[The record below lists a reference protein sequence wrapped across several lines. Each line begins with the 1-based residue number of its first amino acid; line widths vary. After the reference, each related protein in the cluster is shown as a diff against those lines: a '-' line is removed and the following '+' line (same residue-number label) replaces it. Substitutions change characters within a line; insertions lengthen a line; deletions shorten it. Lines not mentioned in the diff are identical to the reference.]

1 MFWRKATTTKWLHV
15 NIQLLQS
22 RITISFWHQETD
34 KGEKEN
40 FEKNSNQRFILFP
53 DSISG
58 SQSVSLESDQVQER
72 TPSEN
77 SQGCPLVHYLSPILI
92 LSSLLKPYPNIS
104 HPSRHKWKVW
114 RLLGKTTGKT
124 RWSLPIVVYKVKMK
138 MRCNRIAVVFLCPI
152 CQLQKIMIIFIFY

>member
-1 MFWRKATTTKWLHV
+1 MFWRKAATTKWLHV

-22 RITISFWHQETD
+22 RVTVSFWHQETD

-40 FEKNSNQRFILFP
+40 FEKNSNQRFILFL

-92 LSSLLKPYPNIS
+92 LVHYQSPVLIF
-104 HPSRHKWKVW
+104 HT
-114 RLLGKTTGKT
+114 RLGTNGKSGGYKT
-124 RWSLPIVVYKVKMK
+124 RLQEKLDEVY
-138 MRCNRIAVVFLCPI
+138 
-152 CQLQKIMIIFIFY
+152 Q